1 MGAAAAFSKG
11 DRVAWHHA
19 FATQHA
25 AGSIVRAEAV
35 PQLPD
40 KHPNAG
46 EPGTGQFGTVVG
58 PGNDVGTWWEIQL
71 DGEKSTRVLTEDEI
85 VKIVEASA

>member
-1 MGAAAAFSKG
+1 MAAAAAFNKG

-35 PQLPD
+35 PQLPE
-40 KHPNAG
+40 KHPLRG
-46 EPGTGQFGTVVG
+46 DPGTGQFGTVIG
-58 PGNDVGTWWEIQL
+58 PGNDEGTYWEIQL
-71 DGEKSTRVLTEDEI
+71 DGEKKSRILTEDEI
-85 VKIVEASA
+85 VRIQEVPS